1 MSNLSEQALNLGEV
15 YLGFKFRASLSNV
28 NNTFTYPLKPRNM
41 PASKSEKTKEQSL
54 VEGDFDTYFN
64 YNRRLKKRPYDE
76 FESSEDEE
84 SPRKKKIVEMD
95 PAEIKIKDLEGTVA
109 ELWNFIVKQ
118 GMIKSEPR
126 SFMFTLQ
133 RES

>member
-1 MSNLSEQALNLGEV
+1 
-15 YLGFKFRASLSNV
+15 
-28 NNTFTYPLKPRNM
+28 M